1 MRKVTLASVL
11 TMLLLLL
18 TLTAMAEPA
27 ALDLSGHSFEDLAE
41 LTELLDQQEKMGTI
55 VLDGGAL
62 SVAERRELL
71 ARYPEMH
78 FVWTMDLWGVTVSS
92 EDTSVT
98 FEGKEA
104 VSLYDLCDLL
114 ACMPGLKKVDM
125 WDKQVNRKEMDAL
138 LAFPEVEVGMTIKLN
153 KSHILRTDMTAY
165 STLGRQPQITRSD
178 THYFT
183 FLKDLKALDVGHM
196 FIQSLDFLEECSK
209 LKILIAADC
218 SLKDISPIAC
228 QTDLEYVELFKNYIT
243 DISPLAEL
251 TNLRDLNIGYCQI
264 TDLSPLYDLPNL
276 ERVWLMGN
284 WYLPDEEV
292 ERLREHQPDCEIV
305 TFSYGATGNLMTPDK
320 KQIPGTSWRHHKHY
334 DTIYWIFHHNEYI
347 GWDVEVPQIKTI
359 NDP

>member
-41 LTELLDQQEKMGTI
+41 LTELLDQQEKTGTI
-55 VLDGGAL
+55 VLGGGTL
-62 SVAERRELL
+62 SVAERRALL

-183 FLKDLKALDVGHM
+183 FLKNLKALDVGHM

-209 LKILIAADC
+209 PKILIAADC

-334 DTIYWIFHHNEYI
+334 DTIYWIFHNNEYI
-347 GWDVEVPQIKTI
+347 DWDVEVPQIKTI

>member
-1 MRKVTLASVL
+1 MRKVTLAAVM
-11 TMLLLLL
+11 TMLVLLL
-18 TLTAMAEPA
+18 TLTASAEGDT
-27 ALDLSGHSFEDLAE
+27 LDLSGRNFADLAE
-41 LTELLDQQEKMGTI
+41 LTAMVDQQEGVNAVDLTD
-55 VLDGGAL
+55 VPLTVDQ
-62 SVAERRELL
+62 RRELL
-71 ARYPEMH
+71 ARYPGTH
-78 FVWTMDLWGVTVSS
+78 FIWTMDLWGVTVSS
-92 EDTSVT
+92 EDTSVS

-104 VSLYDLCDLL
+104 VSIADLCALL
-114 ACMPGLKKVDM
+114 DCMPRLTKVEM
-125 WDKQVNRKEMDAL
+125 WDKQLNRKEMDAL
-138 LAFPEVEVGMTIKLN
+138 LAYPDVDVGMTIKLN

-165 STLGRQPQITRSD
+165 STLGRQPQITKLD

-183 FLKDLKALDVGHM
+183 FLKGLKALDVGHM
-196 FIQSLDFLEECSK
+196 FIQSLDFLEECGK

-334 DTIYWIFHHNEYI
+334 DTIYWIFHNNEYI
-347 GWDVEVPQIKTI
+347 DWDVEVPQIKTI